1 MINKKVLLLAGL
13 LACLA
18 PVLSCRAIPSVPDQ
32 AAVDTNSVLIKNKMP
47 GDRQRDAG
55 KLGDPAPSLTVM
67 EWIKGKPVDVK
78 AGTNIYVLVFCTLSR
93 ANEFALTNLSILQ
106 KIYQDKGV
114 VVVAI
119 SDEPVEQLKAFV
131 QLNGAK
137 IDFTVAADDLPG
149 RTARNYQHAFKQLQ
163 LPRAFVVGKDGNVL
177 WHGHPLIGGLGEVV
191 DEITSGRYSL
201 EQAQKSIIAREQ
213 MEGYLALARQD
224 DARSVKVGRML
235 LTIQTNDAAGLCNLA
250 SKIATDPF
258 IEKRD
263 VALASAALDRAEQLA
278 TTNTTDIA
286 VTRAILLFQTGK
298 EEEGLARARQAL
310 ASAQSQE
317 AKDEVQVCI
326 HAMEVRLAA
335 AKTNQ
340 ITAPA
345 GTAAK
350 TNQNIAPAGKP

>member
-1 MINKKVLLLAGL
+1 MINKNAAPLIGL
-13 LACLA
+13 MICLA
-18 PVLSCRAIPSVPDQ
+18 AVASCAQTTNVVEKSNPAGKSSVEK
-32 AAVDTNSVLIKNKMP
+32 VS
-47 GDRQRDAG
+47 
-55 KLGDPAPSLTVM
+55 KLGDPAPPLTVT

-93 ANEFALTNLSILQ
+93 ANEFALTNLGNLQ
-106 KIYQDKGV
+106 KMYQNKGV

-119 SDEPVEQLKAFV
+119 SDEPAEQLKAFV
-131 QLNGAK
+131 QSKGAE
-137 IDFTVAADDLPG
+137 IDFTVAADDSPG
-149 RTARNYQHAFKQLQ
+149 RTARNYLHAFKQFQ

-177 WHGHPLIGGLGEVV
+177 WHGHPLIGGLGEAV
-191 DEITSGRYSL
+191 DEITSGRYNL
-201 EQAQKSIIAREQ
+201 EQTQKSIIAREQ
-213 MEGYLALARQD
+213 VEGYLALARQD
-224 DARSVKVGRML
+224 DPRTVKVGRML
-235 LTIQTNDAAGLCNLA
+235 LAIRTNDAAGLCNLA

-263 VALASAALDRAEQLA
+263 VALASEALDRAEQLA

-286 VTRAILLFQTGK
+286 VDRAILLFQTGK

-310 ASAQSQE
+310 ASAQSPE

-345 GTAAK
+345 G
-350 TNQNIAPAGKP
+350 KP

>member
-1 MINKKVLLLAGL
+1 MLNKHAVLLVGL
-13 LACLA
+13 MACLA
-18 PVLSCRAIPSVPDQ
+18 PVSSFAD
-32 AAVDTNSVLIKNKMP
+32 
-47 GDRQRDAG
+47 
-55 KLGDPAPSLTVM
+55 KLGDPAPPLTVM

-93 ANEFALTNLSILQ
+93 VNEFALTNLSNLQ

-119 SDEPVEQLKAFV
+119 SDEPAEQLKAFV
-131 QLNGAK
+131 QLKEAK
-137 IDFTVAADDLPG
+137 IEFAVADDDAS
-149 RTARNYQHAFKQLQ
+149 RTMINYQQAFEQVA
-163 LPRAFVVGKDGNVL
+163 LPRAYVVGKDGKVL
-177 WHGHPLIGGLGEVV
+177 WHGHPLLDGLGDVV
-191 DEITSGRYSL
+191 DEITSGRYNL
-201 EQAQKSIIAREQ
+201 KQTQKRIVAAEM
-213 MEGYLALARQD
+213 MEKYLALARQD
-224 DARSVKVGRML
+224 DTNSVKAGRML
-235 LTIQTNDAAGLCNLA
+235 LTIRTNDAAGLCNLA
-250 SKIATDPF
+250 SQIATDPF

-263 VALASAALDRAEQLA
+263 VALASEALDRAEQLA

-350 TNQNIAPAGKP
+350 TNQITAPAGKP